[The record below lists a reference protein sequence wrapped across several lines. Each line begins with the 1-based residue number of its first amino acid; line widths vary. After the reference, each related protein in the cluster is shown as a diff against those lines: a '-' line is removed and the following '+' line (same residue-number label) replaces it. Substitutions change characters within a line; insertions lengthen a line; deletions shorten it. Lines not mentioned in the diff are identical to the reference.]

1 MVIETIPCK
10 SNVLSNANILLFKLV
25 KQYEIPETKNDS
37 SFCIKKYEQTDSFNS
52 IFTKKL

>member
-37 SFCIKKYEQTDSFNS
+37 SFCIKKYEQTDSFIS